1 MGYSRE
7 VWRREGG
14 SEKGRDRGIEIWK
27 EECMEGGR
35 KIGMMDGIGMKGDMD
50 IEGKEGRRGWRV
62 KWREDGGRD
71 GWLGEMYRWRD
82 RERDR
87 RMKGGRAEE
96 EGGGG
101 RRRKEEGG

>member
-1 MGYSRE
+1 
-7 VWRREGG
+7 
-14 SEKGRDRGIEIWK
+14 
-27 EECMEGGR
+27 MEGGR

-50 IEGKEGRRGWRV
+50 IEGREGRRGWRV

-101 RRRKEEGG
+101 GGEEEGGGRMREGVREDHIWGRDGWTDGGEE